1 MKERIIR
8 ALETEIEKYSK
19 INQDLMSAPKTG
31 IPPWTEIEQNRGYIL
46 GLRSAIMI
54 INNTAEETRDCE
66 NCKHHTENGCESW
79 ECAFEPQES
88 EDEEC

>member
-8 ALETEIEKYSK
+8 ALETEIEKYRK

-54 INNTAEETRDCE
+54 INNMTEETRDCE
-66 NCKHHTENGCESW
+66 NCIHHTENGCESW
-79 ECAFEPQES
+79 ECSFEPQES
-88 EDEEC
+88 EVQE